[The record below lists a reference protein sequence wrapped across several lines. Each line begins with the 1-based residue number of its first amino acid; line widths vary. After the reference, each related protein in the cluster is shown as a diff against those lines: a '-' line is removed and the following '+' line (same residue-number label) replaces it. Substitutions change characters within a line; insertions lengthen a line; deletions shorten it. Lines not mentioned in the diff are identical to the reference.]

1 MLVMGLVLT
10 YGLGRS
16 DWLRRNG
23 TPEPAAARI
32 EPEPAAS
39 STPAAHE
46 STRESDEATSTTT
59 PGVVEGAVAAIDAEA
74 EARVEAAERQVAEE
88 RARDIAAEIEAAE
101 RRIAEELAR
110 QR

>member
-1 MLVMGLVLT
+1 MARKVLFVLMLVMGLGLT

-23 TPEPAAARI
+23 TPEPAARI

-59 PGVVEGAVAAIDAEA
+59 PGVIGLFAFQGGV
-74 EARVEAAERQVAEE
+74 RVSRSVQLGLPAYS
-88 RARDIAAEIEAAE
+88 RARM
-101 RRIAEELAR
+101 R
-110 QR
+110 